1 MLGKQRKTISILH
14 FIKWYISTALINW
27 RKTAKNKSNEENKVE
42 VEQLEENMKNI
53 RLVKS
58 NHEEDEDESD
68 NEMIE
73 KRNQNK
79 ILMNKSDDTIQNEE
93 ESGYNGN
100 DNFVSYDE
108 NSDDEQLIQLVKL
121 SFIQLLINSI
131 ETF

>member
-1 MLGKQRKTISILH
+1 M
-14 FIKWYISTALINW
+14 
-27 RKTAKNKSNEENKVE
+27 
-42 VEQLEENMKNI
+42 EQLEENMKNI